1 MKIRKILSLALVAA
15 LLCSIALTGA
25 VSADASAVIKEDG
38 NYLLNGSFEL
48 AETKEEGTLYGFKD
62 YCINHGNIGV
72 LVDNWMTF
80 NWLNGNSAANPNIK
94 VTHTTD
100 AHSGDYALYFDIPYS
115 NTHYVYPAAL
125 AVDTLPAGNYRL
137 SAWVKGTN
145 SASTINV
152 TDADGNVKSVN
163 VVASEDW
170 TQISID
176 GISSIGTT
184 IVGSKDGKNIE
195 VIGITITP
203 KKGDVESYF
212 IIDDIRLEAVEA
224 EVEYLT
230 GGGLDTSDK
239 LWNSATGKSGMTGY
253 TNFTLTNGQHN
264 QFVDGWRYQ
273 TYGSSAETRIALDHT
288 TDSHNGNYAVKAN
301 IQVGDAALT
310 LCPDV
315 SSINTASITE
325 GYYTFSV
332 WVKSTNNSANTKLE
346 VKSTVPDSDT
356 AKTYTATV
364 TAGEEWH
371 QINLYDVYLTD
382 GAANVA
388 AYNSHKHIKLILT
401 ADTTDTYVI
410 FDDFALTKQDVFYN
424 GSMEIK
430 GKSDT
435 NVTANGQANPNTI
448 LQGYTAQDWSGK
460 KTTYD
465 IVDDAHS
472 GDKAL
477 KITFSSAGTVYSRYD
492 GSDIQPGTYKFSVW
506 AKGNATKAIL
516 RAYQAKVETPTTE
529 EGGSLKKNF
538 YLENLSETEWK
549 YYEFVFTIAEGYTI
563 KRALEQNQTSVY
575 LNALGFGI
583 NGGTAG
589 EYAIFDDIKF
599 EKVVANAEEA
609 AAEIIGIQTPAVN
622 ETKLTLPAFGPHITV
637 AIVASSD
644 ESIVALDGTITPA
657 AGRNFVDI
665 TLEVSDGKNTVTL
678 EPIGV
683 VIPGTSQVA
692 IDDVK
697 REIKLLPNGN
707 AANPILPIHSYD
719 IFQARE
725 KYNALSAEAQ
735 AFVTNVVVLGQR
747 ENTVAGYGAVLDTV
761 SLSKDGQLRVK
772 AAYPTKFT
780 DGYTVK
786 EYGMLFIPT
795 ALAENENITLDT
807 PEVSASVM
815 NFVPTEADTYFYSV
829 LKDSALEN
837 HKDTEILMRSYVTY
851 EYVEND
857 ETKTV
862 TVYSRFTVK
871 SSVAD
876 LIAQ

>member
-62 YCINHGNIGV
+62 YCINHGGRGI

-94 VTHTTD
+94 ITHTTD
-100 AHSGDYALYFDIPYS
+100 AYSGDYALYFDIPYS
-115 NTHYVYPAAL
+115 NSHYVYPTAL

-176 GISSIGTT
+176 GIPSIGTT
-184 IVGSKDGKNIE
+184 TVNGVD

-203 KKGDVESYF
+203 KMGDAASYF
-212 IIDDIRLEAVEA
+212 IIDDIRLEAVET
-224 EVEYLT
+224 EVELLAN
-230 GGGLDTSDK
+230 GSVE
-239 LWNSATGKSGMTGY
+239 SAKGVWDSNAQKYGAGFSNKIVG
-253 TNFTLTNGQHN
+253 NGQDN
-264 QFVDGWRYQ
+264 LILDGWN
-273 TYGSSAETRIALDHT
+273 GHNWLNAAPARIYSDHT
-288 TDSHNGNYAVKAN
+288 TDAHSGDYALKVN
-301 IQVGDAALT
+301 V
-310 LCPDV
+310 PV
-315 SSINTASITE
+315 SSQALNIYPLAETVNTEAITE
-325 GYYTFSV
+325 GYYTLSA
-332 WVKSTNNSANTKLE
+332 WVKGNNTKSKFE
-346 VKSTVPDSDT
+346 VISTVPDSET
-356 AKTYTATV
+356 AATYSLDFSA
-364 TAGEEWH
+364 ESEWKKVS
-371 QINLYDVYLTD
+371 LYDIYLTD
-382 GAANVA
+382 GATNLAIYRKGV
-388 AYNSHKHIKLILT
+388 HIRTIIS
-401 ADTTDTYVI
+401 ACSTDTYII

-424 GSMEIK
+424 GGMEIDGK
-430 GKSDT
+430 G
-435 NVTANGQANPNTI
+435 NTAVPNGQAIGNYV
-448 LQGYTAQDWSGK
+448 LQGYTIQEWSGGK
-460 KTTYD
+460 NAYEVVTGEAN
-465 IVDDAHS
+465 VHS
-472 GDKAL
+472 GEQAL
-477 KITFSSAGTVYSRYD
+477 KISYNSSSAYLYSRYD
-492 GSDIQPGTYKFSVW
+492 GVDFTAGTYKMSGWV
-506 AKGNATKAIL
+506 KGNASKA
-516 RAYQAKVETPTTE
+516 RFKAFQATTE
-529 EGGSLKKNF
+529 APSTEVGWLKNN
-538 YLENLSETEWK
+538 YVLVGLSEDEWK
-549 YYEFVFTIAEGYTI
+549 YYEWTFTINEGYTI
-563 KRALEQNQTSVY
+563 CRTLEKDQTSIY
-575 LNALGFGI
+575 FNKLGFGI
-583 NGGTAG
+583 EGATAG
-589 EYAIFDDIKF
+589 EYAIFDDVKL
-599 EKVVANAEEA
+599 EKLSDASTVAAS
-609 AAEIIGIQTPAVN
+609 IIGINTPAKGA
-622 ETKLTLPAFGPHITV
+622 TKLTLPEVDGNITLS
-637 AIVASSD
+637 IVASSD

-678 EPIGV
+678 DPIGV
-683 VIPGTSQVA
+683 VIPGASQVA

-697 REIKLLPNGN
+697 REIKLLPNDN
-707 AANPILPIHSYD
+707 ATAPILPIHFD
-719 IFQARE
+719 DMVKVRAM
-725 KYNALSAEAQ
+725 YNALTVEEQ
-735 AFVTNVVVLGQR
+735 AFVTDAIVLAQR
-747 ENTVAGYGAVLDTV
+747 ENTMDTYGASIGET

-876 LIAQ
+876 LMAQ